1 MIGRW
6 IKARRM
12 KVEAFALAGLG
23 VIVWG
28 LAIRNDAFEA
38 LADYVEKHEA
48 LEVDEIVT
56 ALVVIGILGLVYT
69 LSRLGE
75 LHAEIRRRSAA
86 ERDVS
91 WIASHD
97 PLTRLPNR
105 AGLNAR
111 LDALANGRS
120 GRLAYYSIDLDGFKR
135 VNDLLGHQAGDE
147 VLIQVADRLRTI
159 FDPEDVFR
167 LGGDEFVVIEK
178 VKDADEAV
186 ARARRITDY
195 LCRSYGLLTGM
206 TAELGASVGIALDP
220 DHVDRPKQ
228 GLLAADAAMYEA
240 KRRGKGVA
248 VLFENEMKASLEQR
262 AAMEIALRDALKRCV
277 IVPHYQPLI
286 DLKTGALRGFEALA
300 RWTDGDGRQ
309 VPPIEFI
316 TLAEE
321 TGLIVELSDQLLR
334 RACRDAAKW
343 PPHLRLAFNLSS
355 AQFSDTLLGLRI
367 LRILADEGLP
377 PNRLEIEVTETAI
390 VKDMAAAE
398 AVLADLSAAGI
409 HVALDDFGTGYS
421 SLSQLSRFKFDK
433 IKIDRSFV
441 SSFQGD
447 ERQEKIVRAMLGL
460 GQGLGIATTAEGIE
474 SESQVRSLQALGCDF
489 GQGYLFG
496 KAMPPDEIS
505 NFLAQSSENNRVSEN
520 YLMQD
525 ELFETIES
533 IRRGA

>member
-1 MIGRW
+1 MQIEAIALAALGLVVW
-6 IKARRM
+6 LVAIYN
-12 KVEAFALAGLG
+12 EAFETL
-23 VIVWG
+23 V
-28 LAIRNDAFEA
+28 E
-38 LADYVEKHEA
+38 YVESHEA
-48 LEVDEIVT
+48 LEVDEILT
-56 ALVVIGILGLVYT
+56 ALVVMGLFGLIYT
-69 LSRLGE
+69 MSRLGE
-75 LHAEIRRRSAA
+75 LHHEIKRRSAA
-86 ERDVS
+86 ERDVT

-97 PLTRLPNR
+97 ALTRLPSR

-111 LDALANGRS
+111 LESLASAPRRG
-120 GRLAYYSIDLDGFKR
+120 GHIAYYSLDLDGFKR
-135 VNDLLGHQAGDE
+135 VNDLLGHQSGDE
-147 VLIQVADRLRTI
+147 VLIAVADRLRVL
-159 FDPEDVFR
+159 FDAEDVFR

-178 VKDADEAV
+178 VKDIAEA
-186 ARARRITDY
+186 AAKAERAVTA
-195 LCRSYGLLTGM
+195 LCRSYDLSAGV
-206 TAELGASVGIALDP
+206 TAELGASLGLALDP
-220 DHVDRPKQ
+220 DHVDQPKQ

-240 KRRGKGVA
+240 KRRGKGMV
-248 VLFENEMKASLEQR
+248 VVFEDAMKAALEQR
-262 AAMEIALRDALKRCV
+262 AALELSLRDALKKCV
-277 IVPHYQPLI
+277 ITPHYQPLI

-300 RWTDGDGRQ
+300 RWTDGEGRQ

-316 TLAEE
+316 ALAEE

-343 PPHLRLAFNLSS
+343 PPHLRLAFNLSP
-355 AQFSDTLLGLRI
+355 AQFSDKLLGLRT
-367 LRILADEGLP
+367 LRILAEEGLP

-441 SSFQGD
+441 SSFEGD
-447 ERQEKIVRAMLGL
+447 ERQQKIVRAMLGL

-489 GQGYLFG
+489 GQGFLFG
-496 KAMPPDEIS
+496 KAMPPEKIAAFIAEAAGNEDVA
-505 NFLAQSSENNRVSEN
+505 NA

-525 ELFETIES
+525 ELFESIES
-533 IRRGA
+533 IRIGA

>member
-1 MIGRW
+1 MQI
-6 IKARRM
+6 
-12 KVEAFALAGLG
+12 
-23 VIVWG
+23 
-28 LAIRNDAFEA
+28 EA
-38 LADYVEKHEA
+38 LALAAIGLIVWLIAIRYEAFESLVEYVESHEA

-56 ALVVIGILGLVYT
+56 ALVVMGLFGLIYS

-75 LHAEIRRRSAA
+75 LHREIRKRTAA
-86 ERDVS
+86 ERDVK
-91 WIASHD
+91 WIAGHD
-97 PLTRLPNR
+97 SLTRLPNR

-111 LDALANGRS
+111 LETLVGAPRRGSRI
-120 GRLAYYSIDLDGFKR
+120 AYYSIDLDGFKR
-135 VNDLLGHQAGDE
+135 VNDLLGHQSGDE
-147 VLIQVADRLRTI
+147 VLIAVADRLQAI

-178 VKDADEAV
+178 VKDVAEA
-186 ARARRITDY
+186 AAKAQRAITT
-195 LCRSYGLLTGM
+195 LCRSYQLSGGM
-206 TAELGASVGIALDP
+206 TAELGASLGLALDP

-240 KRRGKGVA
+240 KRRGKGMV
-248 VLFENEMKASLEQR
+248 VVFEEAMKAVLEQR
-262 AAMEIALRDALKRCV
+262 AALELSLRDALKRCV
-277 IVPHYQPLI
+277 IAPHYQPLI

-300 RWTDGDGRQ
+300 RWTDGEGRQ

-316 TLAEE
+316 GLAEE

-343 PPHLRLAFNLSS
+343 PPHLRLAFNLSP
-355 AQFSDTLLGLRI
+355 AQFSDKLLGLRI
-367 LRILADEGLP
+367 LRILAEEGLP

-390 VKDMAAAE
+390 VKDMEAAE

-441 SSFQGD
+441 ASFEGD
-447 ERQEKIVRAMLGL
+447 ERQQKIVRAMLGL

-474 SESQVRSLQALGCDF
+474 SESQVRGLQALGCDF

-496 KAMPPDEIS
+496 KAMPPEEVATFILHAAGERSVAD
-505 NFLAQSSENNRVSEN
+505 A

-525 ELFETIES
+525 ELHDTIES